1 MLGERERMEAIHGI
15 PCGHKSHSSGE
26 ENDRANLAVRA
37 SVLTDHLVRPEEN
50 GRGNRDAQF
59 LRGLQVNGPRSWDR
73 PLYARR
79 GGLRGA
85 GGSSTDSKIAAN
97 IE

>member
-1 MLGERERMEAIHGI
+1 MLEH
-15 PCGHKSHSSGE
+15 
-26 ENDRANLAVRA
+26 
-37 SVLTDHLVRPEEN
+37 TFVRP
-50 GRGNRDAQF
+50 GVIARLRQSPLGPYVDAFAASLHQEGYAPYNI
-59 LRGLQVNGPRSWDR
+59 RPRSWDR

-97 IE
+97 IERGF